1 MKAFKKK
8 KAGSNLTRKQALGST
23 PVKNMNVTEIQ
34 LDSGEVILT
43 YPLEVRPWL
52 AGLGRRLGIT
62 PNTTQT
68 KKIQLDAL
76 GTSVWEQ
83 MDGKRSVREI
93 IQEFVKKHQLHP
105 KEAEV
110 AVTQFLRNLG
120 KRGLIG
126 LK

>member
-8 KAGSNLTRKQALGST
+8 KAGSDLTRKKALEYT
-23 PVKNMNVTEIQ
+23 PVKNMDVTEIR
-34 LDSGEVILT
+34 LDSGEVVLT
-43 YPLEVRPWL
+43 YPLEMRPWL
-52 AGLGRRLGIT
+52 ASIGKRLGRT
-62 PNTTQT
+62 PDMNQT
-68 KKIQLDAL
+68 KKIQLDTL

-83 MDGKRSVREI
+83 MDGKHSIREI
-93 IQEFVKKHQLHP
+93 IQEFVRKHQLHP

-126 LK
+126 IK

>member
-8 KAGSNLTRKQALGST
+8 EAGSNLTRKRALDYT
-23 PVKNMNVTEIQ
+23 PVKNMDVTEIR

-43 YPLEVRPWL
+43 YPLEMRPWI
-52 AGLGRRLGIT
+52 AGMARWLGRSTDRI
-62 PNTTQT
+62 QT
-68 KKIQLDAL
+68 KKIQLDTL

-83 MDGKRSVREI
+83 MDGKRSIREI
-93 IQEFVKKHQLHP
+93 IQEFVRKHQLHP

-126 LK
+126 IK